1 MKLKFMSLLISLFTV
16 MFLVMTEPVSIS
28 AFDSDLVPDIDENLN
43 KSLTVYFYVE
53 KLGVP
58 TPIDGAE
65 IGIYK
70 IADLKTKNGSAN
82 YSVTETYSS
91 LAKIKNDRDITFEG
105 ISFSESVELAKSFEE
120 IAKKEQPLK
129 TAVTNSDG
137 ICRFDALEQGMYLVR
152 ELSKTGTA
160 EKYQSFAAYMIS
172 VPFPESHDGLNEWQY
187 DVLSEPKTKISS
199 GSGDEISK
207 DTSDE
212 SRTESSEPSDSSIIE
227 ISKHTSDTSKTDS
240 SQPQSSSPL
249 PIFTGDSS
257 SSMVIALLGICFA
270 SLAAVLALN
279 HKKKGADENE

>member
-1 MKLKFMSLLISLFTV
+1 

-70 IADLKTKNGSAN
+70 IAGLETKNGSAS
-82 YSVTETYSS
+82 YSVTESYSS
-91 LAKIKNDRDITFEG
+91 LAKISKNRDITFEG
-105 ISFSESVELAKSFEE
+105 ISFSESVEFAKSFEE

>member
-70 IADLKTKNGSAN
+70 IADLETKNGSAS
-82 YSVTETYSS
+82 YSVTESYSS
-91 LAKIKNDRDITFEG
+91 LAKISKNRDITFEG

-199 GSGDEISK
+199 GGGDEISK

>member
-70 IADLKTKNGSAN
+70 IAGLETKNGSAS
-82 YSVTETYSS
+82 YSVTESYSS
-91 LAKIKNDRDITFEG
+91 LAKISKNRDITFEG
-105 ISFSESVELAKSFEE
+105 ISFSESVEFAKSFEE

>member
-28 AFDSDLVPDIDENLN
+28 AFDSDLVPNIDETLR

-105 ISFSESVELAKSFEE
+105 ISFSESVELAKNFDKT
-120 IAKKEQPLK
+120 AQKEQPLK
-129 TAVTNSDG
+129 TAVTDHSG
-137 ICRFDALEQGMYLVR
+137 ICKFDDLEQGMYLVR
-152 ELSKTGTA
+152 ELSATGTA
-160 EKYQSFAAYMIS
+160 EKYQYFDAYMIS
-172 VPFPESHDGLNEWQY
+172 VPLTVSYNGVNEWQY
-187 DVLSEPKTKISS
+187 DVLSDPKTKVSS
-199 GSGDEISK
+199 GGGDEISK
-207 DTSDE
+207 DTSAE
-212 SRTESSEPSDSSIIE
+212 SKPESTISDISAPDISMPESSQPQI
-227 ISKHTSDTSKTDS
+227 
-240 SQPQSSSPL
+240 SQPQSSSP
-249 PIFTGDSS
+249 PPVFTGDSS
-257 SSMVIALLGICFA
+257 SNMVIALLGMCFA
-270 SLAAVLALN
+270 SLAVVLALN
-279 HKKKGADENE
+279 YKKKGADENE